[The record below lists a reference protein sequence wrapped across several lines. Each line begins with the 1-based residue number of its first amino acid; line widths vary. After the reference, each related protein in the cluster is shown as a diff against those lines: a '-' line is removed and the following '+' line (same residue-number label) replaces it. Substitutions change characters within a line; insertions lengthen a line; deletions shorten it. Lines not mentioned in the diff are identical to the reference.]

1 MGNGNADLV
10 RRACEFFAAGDMEN
24 LQNLWTDDIAWHIGG
39 TNRVSGDHEG
49 AAGVMAMFG
58 ELLSASEG
66 TFRAELQSV
75 VADEERGFSLHR
87 ATASRGGDDY
97 ELWTVLGYRFRDGK
111 VSEIWSFDY
120 DQAVS
125 DELFA

>member
-1 MGNGNADLV
+1 MGNVNADIV
-10 RRACEFFAAGDMEN
+10 RRAYEFFGAGDMEN

-39 TNRVSGDHEG
+39 TTRISGDHQG

-58 ELLSASEG
+58 ELLGASEG

-75 VADEERGFSLHR
+75 VADDERGFSLHR
-87 ATASRGGDDY
+87 ATASKGGDDY

-125 DELFA
+125 DALFT